1 MSSLI
6 PEHVDLEKASPDDLK
21 ATAKAAVEAAP
32 EDEKQGAIAA
42 AAETLT
48 NEQRVDLAKELAKS
62 QWPTGD
68 PGKVAIYITGFLVA
82 GAVLCI
88 CVFLAW
94 KAQADTGSIA
104 SDIIVAASSFVSL
117 LLGGLVG
124 AYVQK

>member
-6 PEHVDLEKASPDDLK
+6 PEGVDLQEASADDLQ
-21 ATAKAAVEAAP
+21 ATV
-32 EDEKQGAIAA
+32 AA
-42 AAETLT
+42 AAVPLT
-48 NEQRVDLAKELAKS
+48 PEQRADSAKELVKG

-68 PGKVAIYITGFLVA
+68 PAKVAIYITGFIVA
-82 GAVLCI
+82 GIVLCL

-94 KAQADTGSIA
+94 KAQGDANSIA

>member
-6 PEHVDLEKASPDDLK
+6 PEHDLERASPDDRNATTK
-21 ATAKAAVEAAP
+21 ALVDAAP
-32 EDEKQGAIAA
+32 EDERPGAVAA
-42 AAETLT
+42 AADTLT

-68 PGKVAIYITGFLVA
+68 PAKVAIYITGFIVA
-82 GAVLCI
+82 GIVLCL

-94 KAQADTGSIA
+94 KAQGDTGSIA

>member
-1 MSSLI
+1 MPSLI
-6 PEHVDLEKASPDDLK
+6 PAHVDLEQARPDDLK
-21 ATAKAAVEAAP
+21 ATAVAAVEAAP
-32 EDEKQGAIAA
+32 QNEKKDAVAA

-48 NEQRVDLAKELAKS
+48 NEQKVDLAKELAKS

-68 PGKVAIYITGFLVA
+68 PAKVAIYITGFIVA
-82 GAVLCI
+82 GIVLCLSA
-88 CVFLAW
+88 FLAW
-94 KAQADTGSIA
+94 KAQDKTGSIS

>member
-6 PEHVDLEKASPDDLK
+6 PEDVLEGASPDDLQ
-21 ATAKAAVEAAP
+21 AT
-32 EDEKQGAIAA
+32 AA
-42 AAETLT
+42 AAAVPLT
-48 NEQRVDLAKELAKS
+48 PEQRVDLAKELAKS

-68 PGKVAIYITGFLVA
+68 PAKVAIYITGFIVA
-82 GAVLCI
+82 GAVLCL

-94 KAQADTGSIA
+94 KAQGDTGSIA